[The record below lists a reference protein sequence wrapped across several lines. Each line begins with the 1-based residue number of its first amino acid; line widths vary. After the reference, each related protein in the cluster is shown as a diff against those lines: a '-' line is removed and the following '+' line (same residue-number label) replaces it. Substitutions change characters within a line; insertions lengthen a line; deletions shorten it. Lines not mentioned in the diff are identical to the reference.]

1 MSEDIKESKTK
12 AYLNYIEGSR
22 LKKYEFNLKDPMD
35 IKRYNQALKLDDDK
49 RNTYLLLLAKKKLES
64 AKDLTNNT
72 DTNHTIYHPQKLVD
86 KRFDLTHNIYV
97 QEDNKAELEE
107 IRKNKTRLAKERMS
121 ATEDRKKEIDGEI
134 EDLETREKIIEK
146 NLEEEFDE
154 DYKIPSSKT
163 TPKNQN
169 SEVNKDIYKL
179 LKEIDKKYGS
189 KLTDIAKRLESA
201 ENTKVIVDEMKE
213 EMKKFKNDLIEND
226 KIIVAETLSVIE
238 EKTKQNNLK
247 KLLDAKIKSSPENI
261 KKLARTKYSQLS
273 DVNKRLFVTSLKEN
287 PTKEDDITAA
297 LEKTS
302 KGDFSALYAVLY
314 NNPFTQPMIPLFQ
327 RYWKQIN
334 TTQLIP
340 EIIKYFSVPNRIE
353 FLGKKWNSFIRG
365 ETDQKILTTTTK
377 NVTPK
382 WKYDSESKILYII
395 DGFNDK
401 SFQKLKTEF
410 TKINKVITTIK
421 DEYIKSYGA
430 DNFEFEIQYQAIY
443 PKDPN
448 EYAAVNKYKA
458 WKAIVD
464 EYEFETKI
472 DKTKTN
478 PGFAVILSCNREGA
492 TAIFM
497 NGVSLNN
504 KGFTFTPT
512 ALPITILGKKIDINN
527 PITSL
532 DDLPLRPPTEIEE
545 EEIIEDESIEE
556 IKEDE
561 IEAKPLSKEM
571 ENLPSDME
579 NADGLGSMKD
589 SDELI
594 KSELQTIKSLLFTI
608 IYKMN
613 KKDKDKA
620 NKKNNTKSGN
630 FNWLFD

>member
-561 IEAKPLSKEM
+561 IEAKPLLKEM